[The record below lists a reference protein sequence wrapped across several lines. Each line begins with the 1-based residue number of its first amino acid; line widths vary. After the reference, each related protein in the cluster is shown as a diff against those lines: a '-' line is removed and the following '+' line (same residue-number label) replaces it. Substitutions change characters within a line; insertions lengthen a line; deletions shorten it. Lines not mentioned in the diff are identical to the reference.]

1 MKWFISLIISIAIYL
16 GLGLIVWNIVFSCL
30 DVNSMTLVALS
41 NYRLATYSILTFVV
55 AKLIPI
61 IMGDSTDEGFD
72 IFIAL
77 VVFINLIIAMIFNSW
92 EGAWTS
98 VNTIINVIYNIV
110 NIGLMTCMIRAIL
123 GRNE

>member
-30 DVNSMTLVALS
+30 DINSMTLVALS

-55 AKLIPI
+55 AKLIPF

-72 IFIAL
+72 IFLGL
-77 VVFINLIIAMIFNSW
+77 VVFINLIIAIIFNSW

-98 VNTIINVIYNIV
+98 VNTIINIIYNIV
-110 NIGLMTCMIRAIL
+110 NIGLMTCLIRAIFEK
-123 GRNE
+123 NE